1 MQILYALDES
11 QDRSRRIWEFLI
23 QKMIFS
29 QAEAFLRT
37 ISRQAAVGE
46 SHLAGK
52 SGRKKVG
59 EVARQ
64 EEELEEKEERM
75 DFSNVEFMERRREG
89 TPTCQ
94 NKKIKLRI
102 VRRGREPP
110 HDRW

>member
-1 MQILYALDES
+1 MLWM
-11 QDRSRRIWEFLI
+11 RVRIDLAVFGEFLI

-29 QAEAFLRT
+29 QAKPFLRT
-37 ISRQAAVGE
+37 ISRRAAVGE

-64 EEELEEKEERM
+64 EEEVEEEERI

-94 NKKIKLRI
+94 SKKIKLRI
-102 VRRGREPP
+102 VRRG
-110 HDRW
+110 

>member
-11 QDRSRRIWEFLI
+11 QDRSRRIWGISYPENDILPG
-23 QKMIFS
+23 K
-29 QAEAFLRT
+29 RT
-37 ISRQAAVGE
+37 VSRRAAVGE

-64 EEELEEKEERM
+64 EEEVEEKEERI

-94 NKKIKLRI
+94 NKKIKHRI
-102 VRRGREPP
+102 VRRDREPP

>member
-1 MQILYALDES
+1 
-11 QDRSRRIWEFLI
+11 
-23 QKMIFS
+23 MIFS
-29 QAEAFLRT
+29 QAKVFLRT
-37 ISRQAAVGE
+37 ISRRAAVGE

-64 EEELEEKEERM
+64 EEEEEKEERI

-102 VRRGREPP
+102 VRRG
-110 HDRW
+110 

>member
-1 MQILYALDES
+1 MLWM
-11 QDRSRRIWEFLI
+11 RVRIDLAVIGEFLV

-29 QAEAFLRT
+29 QAKVFLRT
-37 ISRQAAVGE
+37 ISRRAAVGE

-64 EEELEEKEERM
+64 EEEEEKEERI

-102 VRRGREPP
+102 ARRGQEPP
-110 HDRW
+110 HDRL

>member
-1 MQILYALDES
+1 MLWM
-11 QDRSRRIWEFLI
+11 RVRIDLAVFGEFLI

-29 QAEAFLRT
+29 QAKPFLRT
-37 ISRQAAVGE
+37 ISRRAAVGE

-52 SGRKKVG
+52 SGKKKVG

-64 EEELEEKEERM
+64 EEEVEEKEKEERI

-94 NKKIKLRI
+94 NKRSNL
-102 VRRGREPP
+102 E
-110 HDRW
+110 